1 MTDYIWWLC
10 LSQICLVCNCLS
22 KPPRELDTKD
32 AAFTDGNED
41 KASPELKYGT
51 SFAAEGVDQSAIEV
65 DYTEICFTPGVET
78 SDLQIYTWDI
88 H

>member
-1 MTDYIWWLC
+1 M
-10 LSQICLVCNCLS
+10 
-22 KPPRELDTKD
+22 
-32 AAFTDGNED
+32 
-41 KASPELKYGT
+41 GT

>member
-1 MTDYIWWLC
+1 M
-10 LSQICLVCNCLS
+10 
-22 KPPRELDTKD
+22 
-32 AAFTDGNED
+32 
-41 KASPELKYGT
+41 KYGT

-88 H
+88 HYTFIIGSDKSTRDLIGQLEIIRNIIGRRMLRDGLRLKYDGHKYDL